1 MPRNSQKPKTP
12 VAPKKPYA
20 SAPLGAPLAVKINS
34 PRSITKSASKH
45 ERFASA
51 IHAPSPSCLPKPPS
65 SWTRPA
71 APALHPAAQLTAPVT
86 PPITLQRSDVVQK
99 QLQGNL
105 LFSMLEPRW
114 PQLAGKITGMLL
126 ELDAE
131 ERDELFRLPEARER
145 RIEEALAV
153 LREAG
158 DPRLVEHERVT
169 ACAPLTASNGLTVS
183 VSAAAIDSFAGS
195 MRMSPRLSSN
205 PYATKSLIL
214 SPPASALAAVSLTG
228 ATGQ

>member
-1 MPRNSQKPKTP
+1 
-12 VAPKKPYA
+12 
-20 SAPLGAPLAVKINS
+20 
-34 PRSITKSASKH
+34 
-45 ERFASA
+45 
-51 IHAPSPSCLPKPPS
+51 
-65 SWTRPA
+65 
-71 APALHPAAQLTAPVT
+71 
-86 PPITLQRSDVVQK
+86 
-99 QLQGNL
+99 
-105 LFSMLEPRW
+105 MLEPRW
-114 PQLAGKITGMLL
+114 PQLAGKMTGMLL

-145 RIEEALAV
+145 RIAEALAV

-169 ACAPLTASNGLTVS
+169 ACAPLTVS

>member
-71 APALHPAAQLTAPVT
+71 AATLHPAAQLTAPVT

-99 QLQGNL
+99 QV
-105 LFSMLEPRW
+105 R
-114 PQLAGKITGMLL
+114 
-126 ELDAE
+126 
-131 ERDELFRLPEARER
+131 RAR
-145 RIEEALAV
+145 
-153 LREAG
+153 
-158 DPRLVEHERVT
+158 T
-169 ACAPLTASNGLTVS
+169 
-183 VSAAAIDSFAGS
+183 
-195 MRMSPRLSSN
+195 LSSHR
-205 PYATKSLIL
+205 
-214 SPPASALAAVSLTG
+214 PPALRSLLRSSRTTPPPSST
-228 ATGQ
+228 ATHHQLS

>member
-1 MPRNSQKPKTP
+1 MLVQQIAPHKMLLPRFGKLAFANAAAGLTHSLGEHMPRNSQKPKTP

-71 APALHPAAQLTAPVT
+71 APTLHPAAQLTAPVT

-99 QLQGNL
+99 QV
-105 LFSMLEPRW
+105 R
-114 PQLAGKITGMLL
+114 
-126 ELDAE
+126 
-131 ERDELFRLPEARER
+131 RARTCV
-145 RIEEALAV
+145 A
-153 LREAG
+153 
-158 DPRLVEHERVT
+158 
-169 ACAPLTASNGLTVS
+169 
-183 VSAAAIDSFAGS
+183 
-195 MRMSPRLSSN
+195 
-205 PYATKSLIL
+205 
-214 SPPASALAAVSLTG
+214 PASARPP
-228 ATGQ
+228 